1 MFNCKTG
8 FLTVKSHVILSSN
21 IGVEINFKVHTIVL
35 WSASVAIS
43 RSGYPF
49 AKADWTVRV

>member
-8 FLTVKSHVILSSN
+8 LTVKSHVILSSN